1 MKILKRTLYLFLCV
15 CMIGRM
21 LIVFQKTTMADTID
35 SESDELI
42 RQLIKTENEKN
53 WDYYPQLWCDEEKN
67 IFECLFHDE
76 EFIEK
81 REGILCVEAAEL
93 VSIENIAS
101 EYANRYIS
109 EYDEEFEDVKAF
121 LVGINYEVEHV
132 NMSFFNGVNY
142 RIIIL
147 GYEKGV
153 LKVIAVREAEEF
165 LLNGNEDN
173 IDKQIASQVIDE
185 RMEGKIV
192 DSDMQVVEDYT
203 KEYDSISST
212 KDNGIR
218 LYGFRPGYSYTTK
231 FNLRMPKEVRVLVDG
246 GISKVNF
253 PMYVKRVL
261 PREMIISSSEMEALK
276 AQVICIQQYATWNT
290 IYYQKYPNQGFDVK
304 AGESD
309 QDYSEDSKDSSRS
322 YDGFTNP
329 VYRKKV
335 DDAYAA
341 VKNICMVIKD
351 TGALFESRY
360 CESKEY
366 NKDGGPKM
374 YQKGANILAAQGKNC
389 FEILQGYY
397 DNGKYPGYNSIQRI
411 KFSACYK

>member
-35 SESDELI
+35 GESDELI

-218 LYGFRPGYSYTTK
+218 LYGFRPGYSYTKK
-231 FNLRMPKEVRVLVDG
+231 FNLRMPKEV
-246 GISKVNF
+246 KVWVNNQVSTVSLWL
-253 PMYVKRVL
+253 YVKRVL
-261 PREMIISSSEMEALK
+261 PQEMVISTSEMEALK
-276 AQVICIQQYATWNT
+276 AQVVCIQQYAAWNT
-290 IYYQKYPNQGFDVK
+290 IYYKKYPNQGYDVK
-304 AGESD
+304 AGD
-309 QDYSEDSKDSSRS
+309 QDQAYSEDINDKKC
-322 YDGFTNP
+322 YDTLQQ
-329 VYRKKV
+329 VYKKKI

-341 VKNICMVIKD
+341 AKNVCMVIKE

-360 CESKEY
+360 CLNNSY

-374 YQKGANILAAQGKNC
+374 YQEGANKLAKEGKDYIKIL
-389 FEILQGYY
+389 EGYY
-397 DNGKYPGYNSIQRI
+397 DNGKYPGYNSRQRI
-411 KFSACYK
+411 AFSACHK